1 MPEYGRLARVMMSE
15 SEVSTEP
22 REQTMRDLCLLAS
35 RDYTVVYLPGEE
47 SVNGRCPVEGCAL
60 VMAK

>member
-1 MPEYGRLARVMMSE
+1 MSE
-15 SEVSTEP
+15 SEVSTEQ
-22 REQTMRDLCLLAS
+22 RELTMRDLCLLAS

-47 SVNGRCPVEGCAL
+47 SVNGRYPVECCAL